1 MAVFGAI
8 NKPKS
13 YYDTKLYTGTGSSLN
28 NTGLAFQP
36 DLVWIKKRTTDSHA
50 LTDSVRGVNKT
61 LFTDNNNAED
71 STTNMMT
78 AFNSDGFT
86 VGTNSMVN
94 GSGGTYVSWNW
105 KAGTTSGIATNGSTT
120 ITPSTYSINTTSGFS
135 ILKYGGNGNNGDKL
149 AHGLGAAPQFFIV
162 KRYDS
167 AANWQVYHQ
176 ATGATKYQELDT
188 TDAFATS
195 TDRWYDTAPDDVNIT
210 LGGSSLVNTGAGTYL
225 VYAFKTV
232 PGFSAFG
239 RYNGNGTSHGA
250 KVHTGF
256 RPAFV
261 MIRYSGGS
269 NGWNWII
276 YNNKSGEDASNGF
289 AYNNLGQILEADTT
303 DGDNA
308 DSNFTFNFLSNGFR
322 CRGTESNINSD
333 NTNYVYAAFA
343 ENPFVANSGSGIP
356 ALAV

>member
-61 LFTDNNNAED
+61 LFTNNNNAED

-94 GSGGTYVSWNW
+94 ANGGTYVSWNW
-105 KAGTTSGIATNGSTT
+105 KAGTTTGIATNGSTT
-120 ITPSTYSINTTSGFS
+120 ITPSSYSFNSTSGYSILRYN
-135 ILKYGGNGNNGDKL
+135 GGGNNGDKL

-188 TDAFATS
+188 TDAFATG

-269 NGWNWII
+269 NGWDWII

-289 AYNNLGQILEADTT
+289 AYNSLGQILEANTT

-308 DSNFTFNFLSNGFR
+308 NSNFTMNFLSNGFR
-322 CRGTESNINSD
+322 CRGTESNINDD